1 MEGKSGG
8 DAAWDEDEDEVIDEK
23 SDESEDIEEK
33 QGEKGSGREG
43 RWESGKGRCAVTGR
57 RVLGGVDGLRR
68 VMV

>member
-8 DAAWDEDEDEVIDEK
+8 IEGWGEDEEA
-23 SDESEDIEEK
+23 ESE
-33 QGEKGSGREG
+33 KGNERGINQSREG

-57 RVLGGVDGLRR
+57 RVLGETEGLRR

>member
-8 DAAWDEDEDEVIDEK
+8 IEGWGEEEEEEDPEDEKKVER
-23 SDESEDIEEK
+23 
-33 QGEKGSGREG
+33 GRRNGSRVG

-57 RVLGGVDGLRR
+57 RVLGCTEGLRR